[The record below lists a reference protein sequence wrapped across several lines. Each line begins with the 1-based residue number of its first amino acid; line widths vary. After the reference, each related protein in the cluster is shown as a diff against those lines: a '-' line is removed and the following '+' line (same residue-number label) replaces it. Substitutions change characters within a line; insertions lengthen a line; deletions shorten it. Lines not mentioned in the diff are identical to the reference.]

1 MRKKLGFWVLIIGR
15 EHERYTLPKSHDVIK
30 MVLNDT
36 LPSFGKHHGYGVTKD
51 LPLVGY
57 ILHDIT
63 GPPHQISNLVA
74 RRWPINIPFK
84 IFFHLF
90 SEEILYK
97 NVKKI
102 QMEICFR
109 KIPVSY

>member
-1 MRKKLGFWVLIIGR
+1 MNVGFLIFVHNLFRK
-15 EHERYTLPKSHDVIK
+15 
-30 MVLNDT
+30 DT

-51 LPLVGY
+51 FPLVGY

-90 SEEILYK
+90 SEEILL
-97 NVKKI
+97 KKR
-102 QMEICFR
+102 QENWDGNMF
-109 KIPVSY
+109 